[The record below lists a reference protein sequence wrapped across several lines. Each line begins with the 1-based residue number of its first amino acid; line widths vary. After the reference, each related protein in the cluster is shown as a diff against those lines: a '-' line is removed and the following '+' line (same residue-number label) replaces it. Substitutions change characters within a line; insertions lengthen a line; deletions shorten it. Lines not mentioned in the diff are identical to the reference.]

1 MGKNSARQVRI
12 LRDIT
17 YHPQGNLGWYRKFRA
32 GWEGPVTEQQY
43 KFLLAEKAGEPAI
56 PASEVTVPGGNT
68 AAGTDGAAL

>member
-56 PASEVTVPGGNT
+56 NPRDEPAPGGT
-68 AAGTDGAAL
+68 PAAGSDGAAP